1 MSKLNSKQKSL
12 IKLLE
17 KQFKEANSKASYL
30 QDEIDELNEE
40 VSVLTPEVLED
51 SETKLPANT
60 LLGEQKNEILKKL
73 RQLPLETLQQL
84 ENDHCEGISQHAT
97 IID

>member
-51 SETKLPANT
+51 SETRLPANT

-84 ENDHCEGISQHAT
+84 ENYHCEGISQHET